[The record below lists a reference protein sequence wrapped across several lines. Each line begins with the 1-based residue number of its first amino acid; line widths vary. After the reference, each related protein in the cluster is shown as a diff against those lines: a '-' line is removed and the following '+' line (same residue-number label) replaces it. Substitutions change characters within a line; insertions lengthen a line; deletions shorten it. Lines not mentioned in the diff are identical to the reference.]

1 MFHFRVTLYEPAAGG
16 AYTSGI
22 MKPLAAYAPKIDDL
36 NADCPVR
43 AAIDVIRG
51 RWKPSILCVLK
62 DGTRR
67 FTELQQLIP
76 GVTAQAL
83 TVQLR
88 QLELDEIV
96 VRTVYPEVPARV
108 EYSLSERGRSL
119 SDIMNALEAWGTAYL
134 QRRQTPC
141 TAKG

>member
-1 MFHFRVTLYEPAAGG
+1 MG
-16 AYTSGI
+16 A
-22 MKPLAAYAPKIDDL
+22 MKPLADYAPKIDDL
-36 NADCPVR
+36 NAECPVR

-67 FTELQQLIP
+67 FTEIQQLVP

-96 VRTVYPEVPARV
+96 TRTVYPEVPARV
-108 EYSLSERGRSL
+108 EYALSDRGRSL
-119 SDIMNALEAWGTAYL
+119 SDIMDRLEAWGTKYL
-134 QRRQTPC
+134 QRKQMPC
-141 TAKG
+141 AVKA

>member
-1 MFHFRVTLYEPAAGG
+1 
-16 AYTSGI
+16 
-22 MKPLAAYAPKIDDL
+22 MKPLAPYAPKIDDL
-36 NADCPVR
+36 NAECPVW

-67 FTELQQLIP
+67 FTEIQQLLP

-96 VRTVYPEVPARV
+96 ARTVYPEVPARV
-108 EYSLSERGRSL
+108 EYALSERGRSL
-119 SDIMNALEAWGTAYL
+119 SDIMDRLEAWGTKYL
-134 QRRQTPC
+134 DRRQKAC
-141 TAKG
+141 KA